1 MSAGGWKLGI
11 VWRVLIGAGALG
23 NLVLAVGLAVQN
35 SWAVQLWPW
44 ETGRLSHIFL
54 GAMLAA
60 IGAGAAWIALSGEGG
75 SLPAGFLNL
84 AVALGGIATYLLLS
98 GPEHRTLGVA
108 TGALAL
114 VNLGL
119 LLVTLPR
126 ATLGA
131 RRVPRLVRAS
141 NGVFAAVLAV
151 VGLAL
156 VLGAEGIMPWP
167 LDPDTSVV
175 FGWIFFGD
183 AFYFAYAT
191 ARPRWDSARAQ
202 LWSFLGYDAVL
213 LVPLVGHL
221 GDVGSDLLPNLVV
234 YVAVLVYSAGLGLYY
249 LVLDPRTR
257 GWGRQ
262 DPTPSMART

>member
-1 MSAGGWKLGI
+1 MSAGGWKLGT

-23 NLVLAVGLAVQN
+23 NLGLAVALAAQQT
-35 SWAVQLWPW
+35 WAVQLWPW
-44 ETGRLSHIFL
+44 ETGRLSHLFL

-60 IGAGAAWIALSGEGG
+60 VGAGAAWIALSGEGG

-84 AVALGGIATYLLLS
+84 AVALGGIATYLLVS

-119 LLVTLPR
+119 LLVTLRR
-126 ATLGA
+126 ATLGP
-131 RRVPRLVRAS
+131 RRVPTLVRAS
-141 NGVFAAVLAV
+141 NGVFAVVLAV

-191 ARPRWDSARAQ
+191 ARPRWDGTRAQ

-249 LVLDPRTR
+249 LVLDPSTR
-257 GWGRQ
+257 GWGGQ